1 MQNIEQI
8 LESGLN
14 EDLIRGIFSNPRDKE
29 YLRIKMRPI
38 LKEGRLHF
46 QFESYTEKQV
56 FHENLEKEEAK
67 EKVLKL
73 LKNFRQLQ
81 LETRARTYSVLVSK
95 KGKMSI
101 KSKPQ
106 KDAVKM
112 AALSHNRKKN
122 YILQEGVYVPF
133 LKDLGVI
140 TEEGKIVRNRF
151 DKFRQINRFLEFID
165 MEHTPKN
172 ILIRGVRRGVGR
184 NHPELRSQAR
194 VKAEKRACGGQEPAV
209 TAKAENAKMEQ
220 NRAGGKENH
229 RSKGKKQEKINREI
243 KACETFLH
251 VQPTLGALLADLK
264 EEKEPEGGAGVYE

>member
-8 LESGLN
+8 LESGLD

-73 LKNFRQLQ
+73 LENFRQLQ

-106 KDAVKM
+106 KGAVKM

-122 YILQEGVYVPF
+122 YI
-133 LKDLGVI
+133 
-140 TEEGKIVRNRF
+140 
-151 DKFRQINRFLEFID
+151 
-165 MEHTPKN
+165 
-172 ILIRGVRRGVGR
+172 
-184 NHPELRSQAR
+184 
-194 VKAEKRACGGQEPAV
+194 
-209 TAKAENAKMEQ
+209 
-220 NRAGGKENH
+220 
-229 RSKGKKQEKINREI
+229 
-243 KACETFLH
+243 
-251 VQPTLGALLADLK
+251 
-264 EEKEPEGGAGVYE
+264 